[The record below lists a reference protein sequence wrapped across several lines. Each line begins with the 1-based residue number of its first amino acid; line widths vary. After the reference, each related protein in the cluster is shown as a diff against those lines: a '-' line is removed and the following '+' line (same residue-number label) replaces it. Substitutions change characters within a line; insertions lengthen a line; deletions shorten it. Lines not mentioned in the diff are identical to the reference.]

1 MALSQ
6 SNAAWSPCYM
16 VINWKGVGE
25 NPSHPEWY
33 KWCYQLCHCKASICS
48 VAQERWTC
56 VYAQTHSNM
65 FYPQLLVYLYLS
77 LWIILFHKRSCQLF
91 LAVALVLHRSCSE
104 RWSNVGIC
112 SALWVCGALYVPA
125 DKIKEPGDESRA
137 KRREREREG
146 KERGCF
152 TSLPSYR
159 GISGCSNWLT
169 ENSSQFPS
177 RLDGFLRRSSLASH
191 FLGFICT
198 AECGSAE
205 MWHAVN
211 IWDSTA

>member
-25 NPSHPEWY
+25 NPSHPEWF

-91 LAVALVLHRSCSE
+91 LAVALVLHRSWSE
-104 RWSNVGIC
+104 RWSNVGIWYYFVLNAASGC
-112 SALWVCGALYVPA
+112 KTWQTVCFWKIRARRSESAALYTCLL
-125 DKIKEPGDESRA
+125 IR
-137 KRREREREG
+137 
-146 KERGCF
+146 
-152 TSLPSYR
+152 
-159 GISGCSNWLT
+159 
-169 ENSSQFPS
+169 
-177 RLDGFLRRSSLASH
+177 
-191 FLGFICT
+191 
-198 AECGSAE
+198 
-205 MWHAVN
+205 
-211 IWDSTA
+211 